1 MFAGRRRDCKPSESI
16 RSDAEQRRSAGAGA
30 SGRGGEPLSPAGVGG
45 MEPAMPDA
53 ATFMAFLAAVLAMQA
68 VPGPDTML
76 VVSRGVGQGRVV
88 AVATAL
94 GAVAAGLVQLPLLA
108 AGVRFARALVA
119 ARLRPFALRRRG
131 FPRLARAQAAA
142 AAPAR
147 GACRGAAHD
156 RTRGFRRGHGVEPDE
171 PERPRLHARLPAAVR
186 RSGEGIGDGSDAA
199 LRRRAEAD
207 RPRRPRRH
215 GLRGGLRR
223 RSHRPAAR
231 ARRLAGAVR
240 RRRDAGARLAPRRR
254 GDARG
259 KA

>member
-1 MFAGRRRDCKPSESI
+1 
-16 RSDAEQRRSAGAGA
+16 
-30 SGRGGEPLSPAGVGG
+30 
-45 MEPAMPDA
+45 MPDA

-108 AGVRFARALVA
+108 GVRFARALVA

-156 RTRGFRRGHGVEPDE
+156 RTRGFRRAWC
-171 PERPRLHARLPAAVR
+171 RT
-186 RSGEGIGDGSDAA
+186 
-199 LRRRAEAD
+199 
-207 RPRRPRRH
+207 
-215 GLRGGLRR
+215 
-223 RSHRPAAR
+223 
-231 ARRLAGAVR
+231 
-240 RRRDAGARLAPRRR
+240 
-254 GDARG
+254 
-259 KA
+259 